1 MRRFLPVLG
10 AVLLA
15 GCVNGQPSEIN
26 AVATLQTGYDA
37 AVGAEIAYETSGK
50 ADVAIVKK
58 IETYRIA
65 ANAALAPLRT
75 AAETGGSIDSAAV
88 SAAQAVLAD
97 LTTYLTTQGLMQ
109 GAS

>member
-1 MRRFLPVLG
+1 MKPILSLAG
-10 AVLLA
+10 ALLLA
-15 GCVNGQPSEIN
+15 ACVNGQPSAIN
-26 AVATLQTGYDA
+26 TVATLQTGYDA

-50 ADVAIVKK
+50 ADVAIVKQ

-65 ANAALAPLRT
+65 ADSALKPLRT
-75 AAETGGSIDSAAV
+75 AAETGADISAASI

-97 LTTYLTTQGLMQ
+97 LTSYLTTQGLMK